1 MHQWAHTS
9 TCAPPP
15 CKNKITP
22 GTSITT
28 NTQLDSH
35 VPQPLTHS
43 AYVIFTALQSAL
55 WSGPSKSS
63 TNQSCL
69 HGSVVLALLSIMNHS
84 CFLVVPTPKQQ
95 ALQISFDPPCH
106 AQCLMAGPSTTMAQ
120 QNAKL
125 HRRSSSSHE
134 PSPEKTKWH
143 QPYGMPTYL
152 LAMCAHKT
160 KQMHAYTR
168 LSIIRIIKA
177 MHTYTWILC
186 CLRPLSFAIAAWQ

>member
-1 MHQWAHTS
+1 MGSCTNGHIHQPV
-9 TCAPPP
+9 PPP

-55 WSGPSKSS
+55 WSGPSKSF

-69 HGSVVLALLSIMNHS
+69 HGSVVLALLSMNHS

-143 QPYGMPTYL
+143 QPYGMPTHTYWQ
-152 LAMCAHKT
+152 CVP
-160 KQMHAYTR
+160 TR
-168 LSIIRIIKA
+168 PNKC
-177 MHTYTWILC
+177 MHTQDLV
-186 CLRPLSFAIAAWQ
+186 